1 MPDTLQAAVDVPEP
15 EPEAETE
22 AEEGAEAG
30 AEAEAEAEVE
40 VEEKEVEVG
49 VDQQPEVVE
58 KRSEVEDV
66 DQEKEDVDQE
76 MGLEREPVTLPEA
89 GPESPD
95 LFEVGSKR
103 LVSEAKKGVL
113 SRGLFEDSG
122 DEEEEEEGDGL
133 FSFAGSAKSNTAVG

>member
-22 AEEGAEAG
+22 AEAG
-30 AEAEAEAEVE
+30 AEAEVE

-58 KRSEVEDV
+58 KRLEVEDA
-66 DQEKEDVDQE
+66 DQE

-95 LFEVGSKR
+95 LFEVGSER
-103 LVSEAKKGVL
+103 LVSEAKKGAL

>member
-22 AEEGAEAG
+22 AEAG

-58 KRSEVEDV
+58 KRLEVEDA
-66 DQEKEDVDQE
+66 DQE